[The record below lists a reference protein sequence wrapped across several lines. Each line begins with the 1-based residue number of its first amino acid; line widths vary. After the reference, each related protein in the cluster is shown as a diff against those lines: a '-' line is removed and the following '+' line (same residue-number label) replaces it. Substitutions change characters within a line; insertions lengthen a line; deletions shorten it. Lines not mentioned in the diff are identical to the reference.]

1 MRFTVKR
8 ISSVKIILAK
18 QYAQIVL
25 PRIYNSGDQN
35 SSVFN
40 SVKRNMLVAQQ
51 YTQICLKTCQCL
63 NRGALFRET
72 AKRFQVL

>member
-18 QYAQIVL
+18 QYSQIVL

-35 SSVFN
+35 SSIFN
-40 SVKRNMLVAQQ
+40 PVKRNMLVAQQ
-51 YTQICLKTCQCL
+51 YTQICLETCKCL
-63 NRGALFRET
+63 NRWALFRET
-72 AKRFQVL
+72 AKRFQIL